1 MTEATSL
8 TFASRRADDVRL
20 ITGVSAAHFVS
31 HYYILVLPP
40 VFAFVRAEYGVS
52 YTELGL
58 ALTVFN
64 AVSAVLQTPAGFLVD
79 RFNARLILAVGL
91 LIGAAGLAIAATVHS
106 YWVLVAMF
114 GLMGVGNT
122 VYHPADYALL
132 SRQVSSERISQAY
145 SVHTFA
151 GLLGSAAAPAGM
163 LFMHSLFG
171 WRGALL
177 GAAMLGVAVALLLLL
192 LMQRD
197 GAPERAA
204 GKAREGAAA
213 DTGWRL
219 LLSTP
224 ILIHFLFFTLLA
236 FGNYGLMNF
245 AVVALGA
252 LHDTPA
258 AVANAAL
265 SGNLLMAAIGVLIGG
280 LIATR
285 VRRHGLATALGLLSA
300 ALTILVVSAVDLGTL
315 LLILTM
321 SLTGMSFGIIMPSR
335 DMLVR
340 EFTPPGAFGKVF
352 GFVTNGFN
360 IGGIL
365 SPLLFGALMD
375 HGQPRLVFWVIALS
389 ALACIVTVASLPRRG
404 AV

>member
-1 MTEATSL
+1 MTEATSA
-8 TFASRRADDVRL
+8 TFAAQRGDDVRL

-40 VFAFVRAEYGVS
+40 VFAFIRADYGVS

-64 AVSAVLQTPAGFLVD
+64 VVSALLQTPAGFLVD
-79 RFNARLILAVGL
+79 RFNVRLILVAGL
-91 LIGAAGLAIAATVHS
+91 LIGAASLVIAAAVHS
-106 YWVLVAMF
+106 YWMLVAMF
-114 GLMGVGNT
+114 GLLGVGNT

-132 SRQVSSERISQAY
+132 SRQVSAERASQAY
-145 SVHTFA
+145 SMHTFA

-171 WRGALL
+171 WRGAFLAAAAL
-177 GAAMLGVAVALLLLL
+177 GIAVALLLLTL
-192 LMQRD
+192 RDHDKRPATVKSRD
-197 GAPERAA
+197 GATEDA
-204 GKAREGAAA
+204 
-213 DTGWRL
+213 GWRL
-219 LLSTP
+219 LLSKP

-252 LHDTPA
+252 LHHTPVV
-258 AVANAAL
+258 VANTAL
-265 SGNLLMAAIGVLIGG
+265 SGNLFMAAFGVLIGG
-280 LIATR
+280 LIASR
-285 VRRHGLATALGLLSA
+285 IRRHGLATALGLLGA
-300 ALTILVVSAVDLGTL
+300 GLTVLVVGSIDLGTSM
-315 LLILTM
+315 LILTM
-321 SLTGMSFGIIMPSR
+321 SLTGICFGIVMPSR

-340 EFTPPGAFGKVF
+340 QFTPPGAFGKVF

-360 IGGIL
+360 IGGVL

-389 ALACIVTVASLPRRG
+389 TLACIATVASLPHRR
-404 AV
+404 AA

>member
-1 MTEATSL
+1 MTEAANL
-8 TFASRRADDVRL
+8 TFASRRADDFRL
-20 ITGVSAAHFVS
+20 MTAVSAAHFVS

-52 YTELGL
+52 YTELAL
-58 ALTVFN
+58 ALAVFN
-64 AVSAVLQTPAGFLVD
+64 IVSAVLQTPAGFLVD
-79 RFNARLILAVGL
+79 RFNARLILGAGL
-91 LIGAAGLAIAATVHS
+91 LIGAAGLMIAATVHS

-114 GLMGVGNT
+114 GVMGVGNT

-132 SRQVSSERISQAY
+132 SRHVSPARISQAY

-171 WRGALL
+171 WRGALISAALL
-177 GAAMLGVAVALLLLL
+177 GIVVALPLLL
-192 LMQRD
+192 QRD
-197 GAPERAA
+197 SAIDQAAAKPRSNAP
-204 GKAREGAAA
+204 A

-224 ILIHFLFFTLLA
+224 ILINFLFFTLIA

-252 LHDTPA
+252 LHGTPA
-258 AVANAAL
+258 ATANTAL
-265 SGNLLMAAIGVLIGG
+265 SANLFMAAIGVLIGG
-280 LIATR
+280 LIASR
-285 VRRHGLATALGLLSA
+285 FSRHGLVVTLGLLAAGLSTLLISA
-300 ALTILVVSAVDLGTL
+300 SDLGAA
-315 LLILTM
+315 LLILIM
-321 SLTGMSFGIIMPSR
+321 SFTGMCFGIVMPSR
-335 DMLVR
+335 DMIVR
-340 EFTPPGAFGKVF
+340 SVTPPGAFGKVF

-375 HGQPRLVFWVIALS
+375 HGAPRLVFWVIAAS
-389 ALACIVTVASLPRRG
+389 TVACVATVASLPRRR
-404 AV
+404 AA